1 MVKCCDK
8 IRIVNCSLTL
18 TLNSTAETF
27 LQYVLVIL
35 KQRLQNYY
43 ILKKPLDTDI

>member
-1 MVKCCDK
+1 MDKCCDK
-8 IRIVNCSLTL
+8 IRIVNCSL

-43 ILKKPLDTDI
+43 ILKKPLDIDI